1 MNDII
6 YFKVLDYQDIKRNM
20 YIITSTWLI
29 YNSTGRIA
37 KYFISNTGYYR
48 INLMCEDGSSRNFS
62 VHVLVAESFIPKPD
76 NHHKWII
83 NHIDG
88 NKLHD
93 DITNLEWV
101 TYRENWYH
109 AMDTIHTITNYGDTA
124 SRRKPEKYSV
134 QMVKDICELLSIR
147 YYKANEIIEILHL
160 VSNPEDKHS
169 DEYRTMRK
177 FIKNIRQR
185 RCWKCISNAYV
196 WAESGSSTMERVY

>member
-83 NHIDG
+83 NH
-88 NKLHD
+88 
-93 DITNLEWV
+93 
-101 TYRENWYH
+101 
-109 AMDTIHTITNYGDTA
+109 GDTA

-160 VSNPEDKHS
+160 VNNPEDKHS